1 MPQRQKYTAE
11 TIYNYKDT
19 KAFVSVLLK
28 QDSRWIQLHSADPPS
43 SADFLGRG
51 ELCEDSRISR
61 YRHKY
66 RI

>member
-43 SADFLGRG
+43 SADFLG
-51 ELCEDSRISR
+51 CVANFV
-61 YRHKY
+61 
-66 RI
+66 